1 MGLSTELI
9 RQIGHHEDIQK
20 LTFWALTLQQ
30 SERNL
35 LSQRA
40 NTRNVRFWIIFFMV
54 ANSPYNQLC
63 WKIQIL
69 CFTSPVTQHHHH
81 HSFFRK
87 NSFTLSIGL
96 ICCVKRSWYKVSA
109 LSWRFVRQE
118 PLLATINSSVIYYYC
133 DSRFYLY
140 PGVWMGT
147 GEKGWGSPVMDLHI
161 FVPSRRN

>member
-40 NTRNVRFWIIFFMV
+40 NTWNVRFWIIFFMV
-54 ANSPYNQLC
+54 ANSSYNQLC

-118 PLLATINSSVIYYYC
+118 PLLATMNSYLLPLSLLSLPRCMNGYC
-133 DSRFYLY
+133 QTNIRRKLPLHHLGSYLEW
-140 PGVWMGT
+140 P
-147 GEKGWGSPVMDLHI
+147 K
-161 FVPSRRN
+161 